1 MINDFEELRQAKAQC
16 LDDLRTHLPDY
27 ANRLNSIDPRLM
39 AYVEDAISNDGSHAN
54 LYELLGIRKEMRLM
68 DSYDLDPQRVQRS
81 LRAIEGQWK
90 NGRHVKGGL
99 KFSTPRGSQ
108 HVRLMPFQAWL
119 IFEIYAFKVD
129 VSMERTYHE
138 GDMLL
143 PTEWVK
149 DGEVWDTR
157 RLTQEA
163 HWFLTRKS
171 GKTELGGAVDFTE
184 VGFLGDVNGQAL
196 ICTNSSEQSQIAYKA
211 IREFAMQVDST
222 CSNRMGGKYFR
233 MTRNGLNW
241 QPGHPMKGEI
251 KCMAAGK
258 TSKDGLYAS
267 VVHADEHGQA
277 GYVNAHSDMQ
287 AAVDTCWG
295 STGPRREKLLLH
307 TTTAGRIKEGPYKT
321 KIEQVEASLLNELQ
335 YPLGSHIRTSEDNW
349 CAFLLQLDKW
359 EITDD
364 LTKLN
369 DPELFKKVNRSIG
382 TTVQPTYYRERLH
395 EAATGTE
402 DTKQEVL
409 TKDFNMWQTGRIQ
422 KWITSDRI
430 RQLQTSGGKRID
442 DCQFIDGQ
450 GRERW
455 HVFCGM
461 DFSSGDDL
469 FALTYLAVDWL
480 PSDTMRGRFFADTDC
495 WVLEKTMNDSPN
507 RPLYEQWVEQGWLHV
522 CPGEVFD
529 SAYAINR
536 IAELV
541 EKHINIYYFGYDP
554 AQSLT
559 PINNLKAW
567 LQTLFQK
574 REGMSTKDIA
584 DAIQRMVIPVSQ
596 TSFTQNPRIT
606 ELEEKML
613 SLDAWMEFSDSPL
626 WPWCFGNCAVESK
639 GDPPI
644 RRIVKGA
651 GQNNKIDPV
660 HGLLD
665 ALYCFDLGEGKV
677 SE

>member
-1 MINDFEELRQAKAQC
+1 MTNDFEELRQAKAQC

-27 ANRLNSIDPRLM
+27 ANRMNIFDERLLP
-39 AYVEDAISNDGSHAN
+39 YVEDAISNDGSHAN
-54 LYELLGIRKEMRLM
+54 LHELLGIRKEFRLM

-99 KFSTPRGSQ
+99 RFDTPRGNM

-149 DGEVWDTR
+149 DGDVWDTR

-184 VGFLGDVNGQAL
+184 VCFLGDVNGQAL
-196 ICTNSSEQSQIAYKA
+196 ICTNSAEQSQIAYEA
-211 IREFAMQVDST
+211 IKDFAMQIDPT
-222 CSNRMGGKYFR
+222 CINRMGGKYFR
-233 MTRNGLNW
+233 MTRKGLNW

-277 GYVNAHSDMQ
+277 GYVNGHSDMQ

-321 KIEQVEASLLNELQ
+321 KIEQVEASLLKELD
-335 YPLGSHIRTSEDNW
+335 YPLGQPHRTPDDYW

-364 LTKLN
+364 LTKLD

-409 TKDFNMWQTGRIQ
+409 TKDFNMWQTGRIT
-422 KWITSDRI
+422 KWISPEEI
-430 RQLQTSGGKRID
+430 RAIQIPRRID
-442 DCQFIDGQ
+442 DCTEDEGWEVTV
-450 GRERW
+450 GS
-455 HVFCGM
+455 
-461 DFSSGDDL
+461 DFSKGDDL
-469 FALTYLAVDWL
+469 NGNSYLAKRWRDDL
-480 PSDTMRGRFFADTDC
+480 QEMEYFADMDSYMSEAA
-495 WVLEKTMNDSPN
+495 VNDSPI
-507 RPLYEQWVEQGWLHV
+507 RELLLKWAADGWLHIV
-522 CPGEVFD
+522 PGKTFD
-529 SAYAINR
+529 PAVAVNR
-536 IAELV
+536 IVELDARGV
-541 EKHINIYYFGYDP
+541 NFFGFGYDP
-554 AQSLT
+554 FNAKTVINALSQWCFDIGLDPKTLIIPVRQNFATYSPAVKEFDYMVHRGIQS
-559 PINNLKAW
+559 PDGK
-567 LQTLFQK
+567 
-574 REGMSTKDIA
+574 
-584 DAIQRMVIPVSQ
+584 VIP
-596 TSFTQNPRIT
+596 NPMIH
-606 ELEEKML
+606 L
-613 SLDAWMEFSDSPL
+613 SANPL
-626 WPWCFGNCAVESK
+626 WPWEFGNCQLAESTDGMENLK
-639 GDPPI
+639 P
-644 RRIVKGA
+644 VKA
-651 GQNNKIDPV
+651 TASASCKVDNIQM
-660 HGLLD
+660 LLS
-665 ALYCFDLGEGKV
+665 ALILHDQLDTK
-677 SE
+677 